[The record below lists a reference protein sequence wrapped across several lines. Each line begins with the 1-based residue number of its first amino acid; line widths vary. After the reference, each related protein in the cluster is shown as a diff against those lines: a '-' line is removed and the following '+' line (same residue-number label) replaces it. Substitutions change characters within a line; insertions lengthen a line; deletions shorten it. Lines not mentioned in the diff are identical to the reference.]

1 MYERDDFDPLAPSQW
16 PEQLAQL
23 KSGFAARLNVYHVM
37 AHHPDLLKAWAGLR
51 QHVVVDNVLG
61 PELSEVAILR
71 AAFHMDS
78 AYEQAHHIVRARACG
93 LDDRSIREIVAGATV
108 SNPRY
113 RAVAIAVDDLST
125 SRQLSGDSIAAVTR
139 LAGKAGVLDLIAVV
153 GFYTTLAFILN
164 SFDTPIDPDVAQELV
179 EAPLQPL

>member
-1 MYERDDFDPLAPSQW
+1 MYEQDDFDPLDPSQW
-16 PEQLAQL
+16 PEQLVPL
-23 KSGFAARLNVYHVM
+23 KSGFASRLNVYRVM

-61 PELSEVAILR
+61 AELSEVAILR
-71 AAFHMDS
+71 AAFHMRS
-78 AYEQAHHIVRARACG
+78 AYEQAHHIVRARACD

-113 RAVAIAVDDLST
+113 RVVAIAVDELST
-125 SRQLSGDSIAAVTR
+125 GRQLSGNSLAAVTG
-139 LAGKAGVLDLIAVV
+139 LAGKAGVLDLIAIV

-164 SFDTPIDPDVAQELV
+164 SFDTPIDQDVAREL
-179 EAPLQPL
+179 ADSPLQPL